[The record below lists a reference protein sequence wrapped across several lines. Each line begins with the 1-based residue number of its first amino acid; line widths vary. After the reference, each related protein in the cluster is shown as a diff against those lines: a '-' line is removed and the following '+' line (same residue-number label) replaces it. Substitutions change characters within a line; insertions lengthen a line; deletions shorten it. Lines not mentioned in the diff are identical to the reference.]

1 MLIRYTK
8 FLQGIFTMAFVN
20 IIYKVL
26 FECEIKIGEFNIL
39 RKKKANEIFT
49 RLSLKLIEWC
59 YLSVQRILTIF
70 VAHSWSN
77 HPAIVLLK
85 RTLET

>member
-1 MLIRYTK
+1 LPRLADVNPLTK

-26 FECEIKIGEFNIL
+26 FECEIKIGEFKML

-49 RLSLKLIEWC
+49 RL
-59 YLSVQRILTIF
+59 
-70 VAHSWSN
+70 
-77 HPAIVLLK
+77 K
-85 RTLET
+85 RKI